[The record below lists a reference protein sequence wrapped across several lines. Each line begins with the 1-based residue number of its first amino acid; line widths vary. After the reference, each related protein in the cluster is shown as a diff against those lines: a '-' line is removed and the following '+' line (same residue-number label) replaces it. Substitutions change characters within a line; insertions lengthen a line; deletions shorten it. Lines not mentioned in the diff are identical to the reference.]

1 VCQKWLPV
9 DIQMK
14 NEEEEEEEEEKKK
27 KRGTLC
33 LINI

>member
-14 NEEEEEEEEEKKK
+14 NEEEEEQEEEKKK